1 MPEYDSVNGDRSRPS
16 NSMSEDDGEHF
27 GRGNWDDDYIKPS
40 CFPFSASI
48 STPSSEVPIG
58 ETYVGQ
64 IILSRRNDGVL
75 VPRPIARKLVH
86 GLAPLV
92 KVEFTSGKSFKCVN
106 IHSFLTDKG
115 WLAVEEMHP
124 GYKIVQDFPSDG
136 QGIIK
141 SITPTGTME
150 PVFNLYTQ
158 GEHNFI
164 VNGCVAH
171 NFTHFRTL
179 RTILYRMFFDK
190 TPEISVDNLS
200 VQR

>member
-1 MPEYDSVNGDRSRPS
+1 MGEYDQYNGESIGYTDAQVRADTCRS
-16 NSMSEDDGEHF
+16 NWEDDG
-27 GRGNWDDDYIKPS
+27 RPDIPP
-40 CFPFSASI
+40 CFPFSSLI
-48 STPSSEVPIG
+48 STPLGEVSIG
-58 ETYVGQ
+58 KTYVGQ
-64 IILSRRNDGVL
+64 IILSRRNDSIL
-75 VPRPIARKLVH
+75 VPRQITKKLVH

-92 KVEFTSGKSFKCVN
+92 KVEFTSGKSFRCVK

-115 WLAVEEMHP
+115 WFAAEEMYAGDRIIQGH
-124 GYKIVQDFPSDG
+124 QDVN

-164 VNGCVAH
+164 VDGCVAH

-179 RTILYRMFFDK
+179 RTVLHRMFLDK
-190 TPEISVDNLS
+190 IPEISVDNLL
-200 VQR
+200 VQY